1 MRLDM
6 GVRAKAIMDNRVAT
20 IAEPKHAQ
28 EQYDLLMKYAL

>member
-6 GVRAKAIMDNRVAT
+6 GVRANTMIDSRVASMPEGK
-20 IAEPKHAQ
+20 AAQ